1 MSFAERPSSGRARLS
16 RARGGGKMIA
26 LGAAKAR
33 KSLRYN
39 ALLAERE
46 GLEQAP
52 SEDFSWAADK
62 VQM

>member
-1 MSFAERPSSGRARLS
+1 
-16 RARGGGKMIA
+16 MIA